1 MNFIFCCQLV
11 SNCHLYTKNKIFYT
25 IMHMTVIWFNET
37 LFWSASI
44 LQIFILVFFSL
55 NITDVPVWCFYKCGW
70 FISNWN
76 AQIRPDEQYCC
87 CRIERKS
94 SYLLLKLIP
103 KTSISWKLNF
113 FKISNS
119 SLKKIS
125 CLKIYFKYGLC
136 WVVLCGCIQF
146 YHMIKMSTRTWHHP
160 SGSIFETNF

>member
-1 MNFIFCCQLV
+1 MHISIEISFCTKTEIFCT
-11 SNCHLYTKNKIFYT
+11 N
-25 IMHMTVIWFNET
+25 MHKTVIWFDGT

-125 CLKIYFKYGLC
+125 CLKISNMDCAEWCYVGVFNF
-136 WVVLCGCIQF
+136 I
-146 YHMIKMSTRTWHHP
+146 TW
-160 SGSIFETNF
+160 

>member
-1 MNFIFCCQLV
+1 
-11 SNCHLYTKNKIFYT
+11 
-25 IMHMTVIWFNET
+25 MHTTVIWFDGT

-119 SLKKIS
+119 SLKKNILSENLFQIWTVLSGAMWVYSILSHDKNEYTHMAPSFRVHIWNKFLDAIKNFRLKSNFQIS
-125 CLKIYFKYGLC
+125 KLDLK
-136 WVVLCGCIQF
+136 
-146 YHMIKMSTRTWHHP
+146 S
-160 SGSIFETNF
+160 N